1 MSSDNMN
8 TFQVKK
14 VYRPLLFLLC
24 LAVGVFAIAGAAVTT
39 REETGGQLETDEVLR
54 TRLRTARDLFICII
68 VWSVLGMMT
77 GMAASFS
84 RPPPTRH
91 TEVTHRKE
99 MKEHKTKGVNNN
111 GWEINKHSVDVEKGD
126 ETRKQNSLMAQT

>member
-24 LAVGVFAIAGAAVTT
+24 LAVGVFAIAGAAVTA
-39 REETGGQLETDEVLR
+39 REEAGGHLETDEVLR

-126 ETRKQNSLMAQT
+126 ETCKQNSLMPQT

>member
-1 MSSDNMN
+1 MSSDNMK

-14 VYRPLLFLLC
+14 VCRPLLFLLC
-24 LAVGVFAIAGAAVTT
+24 LAVGVFAIAGAAVTA

-68 VWSVLGMMT
+68 VWSVLAMMT

-99 MKEHKTKGVNNN
+99 MKELEKKGVNNN
-111 GWEINKHSVDVEKGD
+111 GWVINEHSVDVEKCD
-126 ETRKQNSLMAQT
+126 VTCKRKSFMSQA